1 MACDPASGG
10 VRPVIDRD
18 RCAAEGDCVQVC
30 PFQVFALGTLGPDER
45 AGLSFKGRLKAFVHR
60 GRQAF
65 TPNADACR
73 ACGKCVA
80 ACPEDAI
87 RLVADEAGG

>member
-1 MACDPASGG
+1 MPCDPVPGR
-10 VRPVIDRD
+10 VHPVIDRD
-18 RCAAEGDCVQVC
+18 RCAAESDCVQVC
-30 PFQVFALGTLGPDER
+30 PFQVFALGTLGRDQR
-45 AGLSFKGRLKAFVHR
+45 AGLSFKGRIKAFVHR

-73 ACGKCVA
+73 ACGKCVE

-87 RLVADEAGG
+87 RLVDDDATG